1 MKKYGYICAFW
12 LMLASFGIAAYGQGD
27 SKQTIDASYDTSLKI
42 VVGSNGTGK
51 SGDLGQDLA
60 GVSRQLRSTFPFASY
75 RLAGTFVGRIS
86 NTGNY
91 EYKSVSDIF
100 EPAAGQRYSPTFL
113 EWSLNN
119 LRSGQTAKG
128 ENAFQVQQLRFGARV
143 PVVVDGDGGEAGKR
157 VPGVSYESIGLSLVR
172 INLAEGTPTLIGTI
186 NLPGS
191 EGTMFLVMT
200 ISPADR

>member
-1 MKKYGYICAFW
+1 MKKLRYICALW
-12 LMLASFGIAAYGQGD
+12 LMLASLGIAAYGQGD
-27 SKQTIDASYDTSLKI
+27 PKQAIDASYDISLKI
-42 VVGSNGTGK
+42 VIGSNEAGK

-75 RLAGTFVGRIS
+75 RLAGTFIGRIS

-91 EYKSVSDIF
+91 EYKSVSNIF
-100 EPAAGQRYSPTFL
+100 EPVAGQRNSPTFL
-113 EWSLNN
+113 EWNVSN

-128 ENAFQVQQLRFGARV
+128 ENAFQIQQLRFGARV
-143 PVVVDGDGGEAGKR
+143 PVVVDGDGPEAGKR
-157 VPGVSYESIGLSLVR
+157 ASGVSYESIGLSLVR
-172 INLAEGTPTLIGTI
+172 IGLAEGAPTLIGTI

-200 ISPADR
+200 IRPSDR